1 MEEKLFYDLIVY
13 YEKKHGE
20 LLAEDKYELD
30 HSDDIS
36 STFIKKLEESINN
49 GERDKTI
56 WLFFRYGAS
65 NNFELIIEW
74 INYGLAH
81 SSSLSRTDNL
91 GESQETLIKF
101 LLEKKLIS
109 EADINTLIKKLR
121 KREVGGYSDKPRKLL
136 ELALQE
142 ISNEAQKE
150 NSKLDL
156 LHSNLFQHGFADL
169 PKVKCLN
176 PQSQRKLIEL
186 INDKDA
192 AYAVAMMDFLGFIYH
207 LDKHFFQSKTERNM
221 KLANWLN
228 VAKSGR
234 SIKGNISVLNP
245 ISDENKK
252 RYTAH
257 LHKDTVT
264 NDYEKLK

>member
-1 MEEKLFYDLIVY
+1 MEGDPLHNFIVY
-13 YEKKHGE
+13 FEKKYE
-20 LLAEDKYELD
+20 QLLAEDKYELD

-36 STFIKKLEESINN
+36 TTFIKKLEESINN
-49 GERDKTI
+49 GESNKTI
-56 WLFFRYGAS
+56 WLFFRYGAP
-65 NNFELIIEW
+65 NNFELIMEW

-81 SSSLSRTDNL
+81 SSSISRTDNL

-109 EADINTLIKKLR
+109 EVDINKLIKKLR
-121 KREVGGYSDKPRKLL
+121 RREVGGYSDKPRKLL
-136 ELALQE
+136 ELVLQE

-156 LHSNLFQHGFADL
+156 LHSNLFQHNFADL

-176 PQSQRKLIEL
+176 PQSRRKLIEL
-186 INDKDA
+186 INDNDA
-192 AYAVAMMDFLGFIYH
+192 AYAVAMMNFLGFIDY
-207 LDKHFFQSKTERNM
+207 LDGHFFQSKTERNK

-245 ISDENKK
+245 RSDENKK

-257 LHKDTVT
+257 IHTVTVT